1 MEPDGTDLAAIV
13 HSGGMQGMSGHLKRL
28 HIGVMLGDDIGPE
41 IVPQAVAVLR
51 AAADREPGLELEFHD
66 WPVGW
71 SSYLDNGHTL
81 PDETLEGLAGM
92 DGLILGPIGHAAY
105 PKDRAGCVNPHPI
118 IRKHF
123 DLFANL
129 RPARSRPTLPH
140 LHSDVD
146 ILVVRENNEGFQPD
160 RNMLAGSGEFQPTD
174 DTALSVRVIT
184 KRQSERIARA
194 AFAAARQRDGK
205 RRVTAIHKRSVF
217 KLTDGLFM
225 STVERVSEDYPDV
238 TLDDYQIDT
247 SALHLVMRPQTFDV
261 LLCTNLFGDI
271 LSDLTA
277 GLTGGMG
284 LAAGLSA
291 GDDVAMAQATHGS
304 APDISGKGIANPY
317 AIILSAKMLL
327 EWLYTKHQDPRIH
340 RAARCVDTTVEETL
354 AEAKYLTPDL
364 GGSASTQEV
373 GAALVERCMTVG
385 IDQPDGKG

>member
-1 MEPDGTDLAAIV
+1 MPGP
-13 HSGGMQGMSGHLKRL
+13 LKRL

-41 IVPQAVAVLR
+41 IVPQAVKVMR
-51 AAADREPGLELEFHD
+51 AAAGREPGLELEFHD

-81 PDETLEGLAGM
+81 PNETLDGLGNM
-92 DGLILGPIGHAAY
+92 DGIILGPIGHAAY
-105 PKDRAGCVNPHPI
+105 PRGRPECVNPHPI

-129 RPARSRPTLPH
+129 RPARTRATLPH

-160 RNMLAGSGEFQPTD
+160 RNMVAGSGEFQPTED
-174 DTALSVRVIT
+174 SAFSIRVIT
-184 KRQSERIARA
+184 KRQSERIARVS
-194 AFAAARQRDGK
+194 FDAARRRNGK

-225 STVERVSEDYPDV
+225 DTVEEVSKDYPDI
-238 TLDDYQIDT
+238 TLDDHQIDT
-247 SALHLVMRPQTFDV
+247 AALHLVMRPQNFDV
-261 LLCTNLFGDI
+261 LCCSNMFGDI

-277 GLTGGMG
+277 GLVGGMG
-284 LAAGLSA
+284 LAAALSA
-291 GDDVAMAQATHGS
+291 GDDHAMAQATHGS

-327 EWLYTKHQDPRIH
+327 EWLYEKHQDPRLQ
-340 RAARCVDTTVEETL
+340 RAALCIDVAVERAL
-354 AEAKYLTPDL
+354 AEGKYLTPDL

-373 GAALVERCMTVG
+373 GDAIAESCTTVA
-385 IDQPDGKG
+385 IDPPDGKG

>member
-1 MEPDGTDLAAIV
+1 
-13 HSGGMQGMSGHLKRL
+13 MQGMSGHLKRL

-41 IVPQAVAVLR
+41 IVPHAVAVMR
-51 AAADREPGLELEFHD
+51 AAAESEPGLTLEFHD

-71 SSYLDNGHTL
+71 SSYLDNGNTL
-81 PDETLEGLAGM
+81 PDGTLDGLAGM

-105 PKDRAGCVNPHPI
+105 PRGLAECVNPHPI

-129 RPARSRPTLPH
+129 RPARSRASLPH

-160 RNMLAGSGEFQPTD
+160 RNMVAGSGEFQPTED
-174 DTALSVRVIT
+174 SAFSLRVIT
-184 KRQSERIARA
+184 KRQSERIARV
-194 AFAAARQRDGK
+194 AFEAARQRDGK

-225 STVERVSEDYPDV
+225 DTVERVSEDYPDI
-238 TLDDYQIDT
+238 TLDDHQVDT
-247 SALHLVMRPQTFDV
+247 SALHLVMRPQEFDV

-277 GLTGGMG
+277 GLVGGMG
-284 LAAGLSA
+284 LAAALSA
-291 GDDVAMAQATHGS
+291 GDDLAMAQATHGS

-327 EWLYTKHQDPRIH
+327 EWLAAKHGDPRLH
-340 RAARCVDTTVEETL
+340 RAALRIDAAVEGTL
-354 AEAKYLTPDL
+354 AEGKYLTPDL
-364 GGSASTQEV
+364 GGTASTQEV
-373 GAALVERCMTVG
+373 GAALVERCMTVA